1 MSRRSD
7 SNGGAMEDAVTPNAR
22 CALCGAPER
31 RVWTPRADVPAFE
44 AVADQTWTLLGRCA
58 ICGRY
63 WVRALVGDTGL
74 EPVTSCM
81 SSKCSNQLS

>member
-63 WVRALVGDTGL
+63 WVRGSY
-74 EPVTSCM
+74 EPYGAFM
-81 SSKCSNQLS
+81 YWMLWPLDP